1 MLQEP
6 ILKFVTAEDLK
17 TRPADLPP
25 YQILDVR
32 LPLERRI
39 QSVPDSR
46 NIPLNQLRNNRKNL
60 DDAVT
65 YVVTDDSG
73 RRCDVA
79 VHLLTQA
86 GFDSCILR
94 DSANHYAGL

>member
-1 MLQEP
+1 M
-6 ILKFVTAEDLK
+6 
-17 TRPADLPP
+17 PA

-32 LPLERRI
+32 LPLERRA

-46 NIPLNQLRNNRKNL
+46 NIPLNQLRNHLKNL
-60 DDAVT
+60 DDSVT

-79 VHLLTQA
+79 SHLLTQA

-94 DSANHYAGL
+94 NSASYYAGL

>member
-1 MLQEP
+1 LLQEP
-6 ILKFVTAEDLK
+6 VLKYVSAEDLK
-17 TRPADLPP
+17 TRAADLPA

-32 LPLERRI
+32 LPLERRA
-39 QSVPDSR
+39 QAVPDSR
-46 NIPLNQLRNNRKNL
+46 NIPLNQLRNNLKNL

-65 YVVTDDSG
+65 YVITDDSG

-79 VHLLTQA
+79 SHLLTQA

-94 DSANHYAGL
+94 DSARYYSGL